1 MDARDFVRMQYERRL
16 REGLEDT
23 SVHSQTIG
31 SFERFTKVSGC
42 FMLLSG
48 SSSLLLFLF
57 WPNSYN
63 FPLICL
69 EGIWSS
75 RDGEAGLEGW

>member
-42 FMLLSG
+42 FMLLSD

-57 WPNSYN
+57 WPNFYY

-69 EGIWSS
+69 EGIWPS

>member
-31 SFERFTKVSGC
+31 NFERFTKVSGC

-57 WPNSYN
+57 
-63 FPLICL
+63 
-69 EGIWSS
+69 
-75 RDGEAGLEGW
+75 